1 MNQEIFWLVATIIMT
16 AFFWLPYIINRIM
29 ENGLIPSLQN
39 PKPDAPPKASW
50 AARLCKAHS
59 NAIENL
65 AIFAPLV
72 ILVQITNSSNE
83 LTLMATQT
91 YFYARLAHF
100 IIYGLGFPYL
110 KTIAFTIGL
119 VAQMALAYT
128 LLM

>member
-1 MNQEIFWLVATIIMT
+1 MNQEIFWLVATIVMT
-16 AFFWLPYIINRIM
+16 AFFWLPYILNRIT
-29 ENGLIPSLQN
+29 ENGLMPALQN
-39 PKPDAPPKASW
+39 PKPDAPPKAAW

-65 AIFAPLV
+65 VIFAPLV
-72 ILVQITNSSNE
+72 ILVQITDSSSPI
-83 LTLMATQT
+83 TLMACQA

-110 KTIAFTIGL
+110 KTIAFTIGF
-119 VAQMALAYT
+119 VAQMTLAYT